1 MAEDSIELLERIAVA
16 LEQQNGI
23 PMWEILLNIIPWI
36 GVLVTMAFLLI
47 ERFEKK
53 RPYIEISFELV
64 RSTMACLVIRN
75 VGNTPAEVKSMEFSE
90 DFIKQLDE
98 KKRKKLEKKK
108 EMNVV
113 IFPQRFWVLSLDKNI
128 FDIIDFSSSKLTIKY
143 TYSKLKCKK
152 QYRTETTIDF
162 KEYSSF
168 LVYLSEIDELKT
180 MTEKK
185 LTELTT
191 LCEKMIRYME
201 RDKT

>member
-1 MAEDSIELLERIAVA
+1 MGEDSIELLERIAVA

-75 VGNTPAEVKSMEFSE
+75 VGNTPAELKSMEFSE

-108 EMNVV
+108 EMNIV